1 MRETIHPL
9 GLAVLLALA
18 PTAYA
23 ADTQDIEKGK
33 EQVKEAGVF
42 IGQQI
47 EVIDKNSRYGDM
59 PADNAAAG
67 LAAAE
72 DLNNKYIR
80 EIKIGETLF
89 GDKMPGAVTAT
100 FYNDEPTIPE
110 LRGKKISIMPINSR
124 YQSCASN
131 IESLYFPKEM
141 SVCAYI
147 TNKKELKAY
156 NDHILIKDQAAEMHK
171 LVSGLRADVTET
183 RGNKGAW
190 PENNKTSGLA
200 EPFDIRGKYVKEVRV
215 GVNLSGDKQPGV
227 ITATLYNEEPVA
239 PELRGKKLSYVP
251 SEKDGAYQWDC
262 VSNIDSQYLPEPCRH
277 VDK

>member
-1 MRETIHPL
+1 MYNRYYFNKKKSRQLPAFLFSCVVIRWIYNHYSVWCSEPSTNIEGIIRKSIHPL

-23 ADTQDIEKGK
+23 ADTQGIEKGK
-33 EQVKEAGVF
+33 EQVKETGVF

-80 EIKIGETLF
+80 EIKVGETLF

-100 FYNDEPTIPE
+100 FYNDEPTNPE

-124 YQSCASN
+124 YQ
-131 IESLYFPKEM
+131 
-141 SVCAYI
+141 
-147 TNKKELKAY
+147 
-156 NDHILIKDQAAEMHK
+156 
-171 LVSGLRADVTET
+171 
-183 RGNKGAW
+183 
-190 PENNKTSGLA
+190 
-200 EPFDIRGKYVKEVRV
+200 
-215 GVNLSGDKQPGV
+215 
-227 ITATLYNEEPVA
+227 
-239 PELRGKKLSYVP
+239 
-251 SEKDGAYQWDC
+251 
-262 VSNIDSQYLPEPCRH
+262 
-277 VDK
+277 

>member
-1 MRETIHPL
+1 MAKNIHPL

-33 EQVKEAGVF
+33 KQVEEAGAF
-42 IGQQI
+42 IDQQVETI
-47 EVIDKNSRYGDM
+47 YKKFRYGDM

-72 DLNNKYIR
+72 DLNNKYIK
-80 EIKIGETLF
+80 EIKVGETLF

-110 LRGKKISIMPINSR
+110 LRGKKISIMPINSK

-147 TNKKELKAY
+147 TNKKELKTY
-156 NDHILIKDQAAEMHK
+156 NDHILMKDQTAEID
-171 LVSGLRADVTET
+171 LLR
-183 RGNKGAW
+183 
-190 PENNKTSGLA
+190 
-200 EPFDIRGKYVKEVRV
+200 KYSSHCI
-215 GVNLSGDKQPGV
+215 NQPRNQ
-227 ITATLYNEEPVA
+227 ICP
-239 PELRGKKLSYVP
+239 
-251 SEKDGAYQWDC
+251 
-262 VSNIDSQYLPEPCRH
+262 
-277 VDK
+277 